1 MKKSTDKLLDTLKK
15 KPTIEEYLSENSDE
29 LLDCTPE
36 QALGEL
42 LIKKKLTKAEVI
54 RNANIDRTY
63 GYQIFDGRKSP
74 SRDKMIMIC
83 FGMKLNLEET
93 QRLLRIAG
101 LRELY
106 PRDSRDAIISFSILH
121 HMSLID
127 ANEILY
133 DKGLKPLGEN
143 EKQNQ

>member
-29 LLDCTPE
+29 LLDCTSE